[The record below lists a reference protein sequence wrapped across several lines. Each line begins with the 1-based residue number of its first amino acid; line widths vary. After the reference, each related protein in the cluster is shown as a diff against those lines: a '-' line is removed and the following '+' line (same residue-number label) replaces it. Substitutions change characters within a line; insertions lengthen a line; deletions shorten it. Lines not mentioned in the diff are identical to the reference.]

1 MKTFGD
7 IIKEKREEKGMY
19 LRHVAAE
26 LDVDQALISKF
37 ERGERK
43 PTKLQVEKFADFFN
57 LDKDELII
65 AWLSD
70 CVVYQLQDEELGDKA
85 LIVAE
90 EKLKY
95 KKQKMS

>member
-1 MKTFGD
+1 MDTFGD
-7 IIKEKREEKGMY
+7 IIKKNREEKGMF

-26 LDVDQALISKF
+26 LGVDQALISKF

-43 PTKLQVEKFADFFN
+43 PTKAQVEKFADFFN
-57 LDKDELII
+57 LDKKELII

-70 CVVYQLQDEELGDKA
+70 CVVYQLQDEEFGDKA